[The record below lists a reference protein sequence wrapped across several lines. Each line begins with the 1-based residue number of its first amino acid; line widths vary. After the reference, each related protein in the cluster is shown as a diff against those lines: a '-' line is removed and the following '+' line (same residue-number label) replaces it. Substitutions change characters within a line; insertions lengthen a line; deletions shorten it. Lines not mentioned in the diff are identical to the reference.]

1 MNWFDMKMIWR
12 WFKGIN
18 DEIDSTENEIDNL
31 KIRLDEIKH
40 DEKSIIWYE

>member
-1 MNWFDMKMIWR
+1 M
-12 WFKGIN
+12 N